1 MTDAP
6 TDPLVIIEL
15 TNLKA
20 AGKLGEL
27 ASHPQLGMKP
37 EWIGELAADKT
48 WFVRCYLAQNAAT
61 ANSSEGIR
69 ALAADK
75 DPDVRSS
82 LAENPAL
89 ANFPE
94 IIRALAA
101 DKDPDVRS
109 SLAENPALANF
120 PEIIQALANNPAIP
134 SRTASTNPWQ
144 TTQPATQVP
153 AV

>member
-82 LAENPAL
+82 LAET
-89 ANFPE
+89 
-94 IIRALAA
+94 
-101 DKDPDVRS
+101 
-109 SLAENPALANF
+109 PALANF

>member
-6 TDPLVIIEL
+6 IDPLVIIEL

-94 IIRALAA
+94 IIQA
-101 DKDPDVRS
+101 
-109 SLAENPALANF
+109 LAENPATAK
-120 PEIIQALANNPAIP
+120 NPAVH
-134 SRTASTNPWQ
+134 TASNNPWQ
-144 TTQPATQVP
+144 PSQPITPVP
-153 AV
+153 TI